1 MCNSSGR
8 GGRDGPGCDISE
20 KRVVDTQAGKEPRQC
35 SEVREPQGAHL
46 RLEELQGQNPQR
58 AFQGG
63 ATRSMEGVQRA
74 WGGGTGDRE
83 QARLHQLGCVG
94 CGLLGMYR
102 E

>member
-20 KRVVDTQAGKEPRQC
+20 KRMVDTQAGKEPRQC

-63 ATRSMEGVQRA
+63 ATRSMGELETESRQ
-74 WGGGTGDRE
+74 
-83 QARLHQLGCVG
+83 GCTSWVVWAVG
-94 CGLLGMYR
+94 Y
-102 E
+102 